1 MPKVLYSEV
10 DLLLY
15 EGRKHITINPK
26 GERFYFVTCEQQEK
40 IYRNA
45 TLSINEEGR
54 YVIEGDQ
61 TLYTEHKDLAF
72 NRETLLCEHPQE
84 LIRKRN
90 FLGFIYYSVRG
101 SMKRDV
107 HTRYVCKHPLYQ
119 IEERVNIVSCTC
131 EENK

>member
-1 MPKVLYSEV
+1 MPKVLYRDV

-15 EGRKHITINPK
+15 EGRKHITINPR
-26 GERFYFVTCEQQEK
+26 GERFYFVGCDQQDH

-45 TLSINEEGR
+45 TLSINDEGR

-61 TLYTEHKDLAF
+61 TFYTEHKDISL

-90 FLGFIYYSVRG
+90 FLGLTYYRVRG
-101 SMKRDV
+101 VMNREV
-107 HTRYVCKHPLYQ
+107 HTRYVCQHPNYK
-119 IEERVNIVSCTC
+119 IEERVNISNCSY
-131 EENK
+131 EQIS